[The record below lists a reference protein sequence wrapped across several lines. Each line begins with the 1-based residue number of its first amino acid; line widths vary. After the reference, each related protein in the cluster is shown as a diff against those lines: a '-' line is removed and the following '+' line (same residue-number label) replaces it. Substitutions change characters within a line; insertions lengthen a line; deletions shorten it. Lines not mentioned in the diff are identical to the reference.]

1 MEKVIIL
8 KLGHWSKTR
17 TYRVSERSQV
27 RKRSYKKPKCRFRRQ
42 KKIRGCRMAAR
53 TSWNR
58 EKNQFTENVNFK
70 GEKVGRRGLKHGK
83 LCVSKGGLQ
92 GVKLKNRGV

>member
-27 RKRSYKKPKCRFRRQ
+27 RKRRYKKPKCRFRRQ
-42 KKIRGCRMAAR
+42 KKSGDVEWPRGRPGIEKKINLPK
-53 TSWNR
+53 TSILR
-58 EKNQFTENVNFK
+58 GK
-70 GEKVGRRGLKHGK
+70 KVGRRGLKHGK